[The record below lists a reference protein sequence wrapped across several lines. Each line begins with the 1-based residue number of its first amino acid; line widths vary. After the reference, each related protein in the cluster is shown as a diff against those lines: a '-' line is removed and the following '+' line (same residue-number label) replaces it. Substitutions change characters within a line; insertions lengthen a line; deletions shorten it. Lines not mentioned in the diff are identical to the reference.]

1 MLVQNMMSKGETS
14 AVLVTHGGVI
24 MGILSAYG
32 LPRANFYDWMC
43 ESGCGYSM
51 RITPGLWMRSHVA
64 EVFETLPRGEEGE
77 SPDHLVVDLAREA
90 ADRAYGKREEE

>member
-1 MLVQNMMSKGETS
+1 M
-14 AVLVTHGGVI
+14 LVTHGGVI

-64 EVFETLPRGEEGE
+64 EVFETLPRGRKAK
-77 SPDHLVVDLAREA
+77 ARITWWWIWHA
-90 ADRAYGKREEE
+90 RLQMRAYGKRKEE